1 MIFDLITI
9 FLVGVILLFAAFTA
23 LQFLGK
29 FPRRDI
35 TDVVPYLR
43 RTELEELDALLDPV
57 QEKNLKFQLSPL
69 EFRYW
74 QRKRVHLMYEYLL
87 RMSHNALVL
96 IEWGN
101 MESGHDEAPPASKKA
116 QERQALAQEMVRAAT
131 ELRLYSLLALLKLK
145 FWIVLRMD
153 TWPLIS
159 AGNIPALREVF
170 GINALATYTR
180 VRETAGCLGGSYGLE
195 YQEQLTGR
203 I

>member
-9 FLVGVILLFAAFTA
+9 FLVGVILMFAGFTA

-29 FPRRDI
+29 FPHRQI

-43 RTELEELDALLDPV
+43 RTELEELESLLDPV
-57 QEKNLKFQLSPL
+57 QEKTLRFQLSPL
-69 EFRYW
+69 EFRHW

-101 MESGHDEAPPASKKA
+101 MESGHDQAPPASKKA

-131 ELRLYSLLALLKLK
+131 ELRLYSLLALMKLKL
-145 FWIVLRMD
+145 WIILRMD
-153 TWPLIS
+153 SWPLIS
-159 AGNIPALREVF
+159 AGSIPTLRQVF
-170 GINALATYTR
+170 GIDALATYAR
-180 VRETAGCLGGSYGLE
+180 VREMAGGLGESYGLE
-195 YQEQLTGR
+195 YQQQLTGR